1 MAKGIDPKFVHYG
14 IRKDDLAMIEA
25 ICEAEGVDFDWLSE
39 DILKAYHA
47 KKVDVIEM
55 SDNETEDIIRNAI
68 QKNTSINTIMLIQ
81 RIKISNY
88 KTYLSLDLDLTVD
101 DDRPI
106 ILIGGA
112 NGGGKTTLFEAIS
125 GALYGLKIENKEH
138 FMELLN
144 QGALN
149 TAKPEISLQIT
160 FVGKVLGQQQK
171 YILKRVYQLN
181 PQGKPL
187 ESVSLNMNGNMYVYG
202 TMTAPKDRVK
212 AEQEINKI
220 IKANLPQELSQY
232 FLFDAMQS
240 SELLKKN
247 VFAQTIRDNFENVL
261 GFKKY
266 LQLKRAAEKLQQE
279 WAQQRL
285 EAEKEAQEY
294 NELCAQKDKLTAD
307 LNTCIAEQDTKYK
320 YLASVE
326 VEYKRAKDG
335 AQEASALNKKIQE
348 LASKIDDIV
357 KRAATYAEDLKAF
370 VDNIEIDLF
379 LPKLAS
385 NLAQEIN
392 NILHIKEQL
401 QKENTGAY
409 PLETLKDVTNKIITY
424 LKDLSLCSES
434 VDEEQVV
441 SHIVAIQN
449 STNKEDPFGYLDEAE
464 VTALSNL
471 VKRTGSNQ
479 FIALDRQRQ
488 ELEIQLS
495 TLDNLRSQK
504 QTLEQTQAG
513 GNEYLIQ
520 NYEAAQ
526 KQIEK
531 LKGQEAT
538 LKADIQRLE
547 KRIHQFDVQIQQE
560 PDIKFDTLVK
570 LKPLFEKIADSLL
583 KKKKA
588 QIESEMQQQLNKLL
602 VSYKGH
608 VAKVELSDSIEQF
621 NIKLYHTAGNEIS
634 LNQLNAAS
642 KQIFIQVLLKVLRN
656 LGDYNPPVMID
667 TVMGV
672 LDNES
677 RDALMEEYFPQLA
690 EQTILLC
697 TTSEIRTDS
706 DYIKLEPFISK
717 TYTLH
722 RNVEA
727 QNTTV
732 EDGYFG
738 LTLNQ

>member
-1 MAKGIDPKFVHYG
+1 
-14 IRKDDLAMIEA
+14 
-25 ICEAEGVDFDWLSE
+25 
-39 DILKAYHA
+39 
-47 KKVDVIEM
+47 
-55 SDNETEDIIRNAI
+55 
-68 QKNTSINTIMLIQ
+68 MLIQ

-401 QKENTGAY
+401 QKENTGTY

-531 LKGQEAT
+531 LKAQEVT

-732 EDGYFG
+732 EEGYFG

>member
-1 MAKGIDPKFVHYG
+1 
-14 IRKDDLAMIEA
+14 
-25 ICEAEGVDFDWLSE
+25 
-39 DILKAYHA
+39 
-47 KKVDVIEM
+47 
-55 SDNETEDIIRNAI
+55 
-68 QKNTSINTIMLIQ
+68 MLIQ

-202 TMTAPKDRVK
+202 TMTTPKDRVK

-220 IKANLPQELSQY
+220 IKANLPEELSQY

-307 LNTCIAEQDTKYK
+307 LNTCIAEQDAKYK

-326 VEYKRAKDG
+326 VDYKRAKDG

-379 LPKLAS
+379 LPKLAA

-706 DYIKLEPFISK
+706 DYMKLEPFICK

>member
-1 MAKGIDPKFVHYG
+1 
-14 IRKDDLAMIEA
+14 
-25 ICEAEGVDFDWLSE
+25 
-39 DILKAYHA
+39 
-47 KKVDVIEM
+47 
-55 SDNETEDIIRNAI
+55 
-68 QKNTSINTIMLIQ
+68 MLIQ

-212 AEQEINKI
+212 AEQVINKI

-379 LPKLAS
+379 LPKLVA

>member
-1 MAKGIDPKFVHYG
+1 
-14 IRKDDLAMIEA
+14 
-25 ICEAEGVDFDWLSE
+25 
-39 DILKAYHA
+39 
-47 KKVDVIEM
+47 
-55 SDNETEDIIRNAI
+55 
-68 QKNTSINTIMLIQ
+68 MLIQ
-81 RIKISNY
+81 KIKISNF

-106 ILIGGA
+106 ILIGGS

-125 GALYGLKIENKEH
+125 GALYGLKIESKEH

-144 QGALN
+144 QGAIN
-149 TAKPEISLQIT
+149 KVKPEISLQIT

-171 YILKRVYQLN
+171 YILKRIYQLN
-181 PQGKPL
+181 PQGRPL

-202 TMTAPKDRVK
+202 TMTAPKERVR
-212 AEQEINKI
+212 AEQEISKI

-247 VFAQTIRDNFENVL
+247 VFQQTIRDNFENVL

-266 LQLKRAAEKLQQE
+266 LQLKRASEKLQQE

-285 EAEKEAQEY
+285 EAEQEAKEY
-294 NELCAQKDKLTAD
+294 NNLCSQKEGLVAEMNACLAD
-307 LNTCIAEQDTKYK
+307 QDRLYK
-320 YLASVE
+320 YMASVE
-326 VEYKRAKDG
+326 DEYQRAKEG
-335 AQEASALNKKIQE
+335 AQQAMNLNKRIQDVTGKI
-348 LASKIDDIV
+348 
-357 KRAATYAEDLKAF
+357 RAITDEAADYAENLKTF
-370 VDNIEIDLF
+370 IENIEINVF

-385 NLAQEIN
+385 NLSQEIN
-392 NILHIKEQL
+392 NILRVKEQL
-401 QKENTGAY
+401 LKQSTGAY
-409 PLETLKDVTNKIITY
+409 PIETLRDVTAKIIDY
-424 LKDLSLCSES
+424 LKELSLCSQA
-434 VDEEQVV
+434 VDEENVV
-441 SHIVAIQN
+441 AHMVALQN
-449 STNKEDPFGYLDEAE
+449 TTNAQDPYDYLDDAE
-464 VTALSNL
+464 VEALNEL
-471 VKRTGSNQ
+471 PKKGGGNQ
-479 FIALDRQRQ
+479 FVTLDRKRQ
-488 ELEIQLS
+488 DMEIQLAN
-495 TLDNLRSQK
+495 LDNLRTEK
-504 QTLEQTQAG
+504 RTLEQTQAG
-513 GNEYLIQ
+513 GNNLLIA
-520 NYEAAQ
+520 NYEDA
-526 KQIEK
+526 KRTVEK
-531 LKGQEAT
+531 LKIQEDSFKSEI
-538 LKADIQRLE
+538 LRLE
-547 KRIHQFDVQIQQE
+547 KRIHQYDVQIQQE
-560 PDIKFDTLVK
+560 PDLKFDTLVK
-570 LKPLFEKIADSLL
+570 LRPFFDKVADSLL

-588 QIESEMQQQLNKLL
+588 QIETEMQSQLNKLL

-608 VAKVELSDSIEQF
+608 VARVELSDSMENF
-621 NIKLYHTAGNEIS
+621 NIRLYHSAGNEIS

-706 DYIKLEPFISK
+706 DYVKLEPFISK

-722 RNVEA
+722 RNVEE

-732 EDGYFG
+732 AEGYFG
-738 LTLNQ
+738 ISLNQ

>member
-1 MAKGIDPKFVHYG
+1 
-14 IRKDDLAMIEA
+14 
-25 ICEAEGVDFDWLSE
+25 
-39 DILKAYHA
+39 
-47 KKVDVIEM
+47 
-55 SDNETEDIIRNAI
+55 
-68 QKNTSINTIMLIQ
+68 MLIQ
-81 RIKISNY
+81 KIKISNF

-106 ILIGGA
+106 ILIGGS

-125 GALYGLKIENKEH
+125 GALYGLKIESKEH

-144 QGALN
+144 QGAIN
-149 TAKPEISLQIT
+149 KVKPEISLQIT

-171 YILKRVYQLN
+171 YILKRIYQLN
-181 PQGKPL
+181 PQGRPL

-202 TMTAPKDRVK
+202 TMTAPKERVR
-212 AEQEINKI
+212 AEQEISKI

-247 VFAQTIRDNFENVL
+247 VFQQTIRDNFENVL

-266 LQLKRAAEKLQQE
+266 LQLKRASEKLQQE

-285 EAEKEAQEY
+285 EAEQEAKEY
-294 NELCAQKDKLTAD
+294 NNLCSQKDGLVAEMNAC
-307 LNTCIAEQDTKYK
+307 LSEQDRLYK
-320 YLASVE
+320 YMASVE
-326 VEYKRAKDG
+326 EEYQRAKEG
-335 AQEASALNKKIQE
+335 AQQAMNLNKRIQDVDGKI
-348 LASKIDDIV
+348 
-357 KRAATYAEDLKAF
+357 RAITNEAADYAESLKAF
-370 VDNIEIDLF
+370 IENIEINVF

-385 NLAQEIN
+385 NLSQEIN
-392 NILHIKEQL
+392 NILRIKEQL
-401 QKENTGAY
+401 LKQGTGAY
-409 PLETLKDVTNKIITY
+409 PIETLRDVTAKIIDY
-424 LKDLSLCSES
+424 LKELSLCSQA
-434 VDEEQVV
+434 VDKENVV
-441 SHIVAIQN
+441 AHMVALQN
-449 STNKEDPFGYLDEAE
+449 TTNAHDPYDYLDDAE
-464 VTALSNL
+464 VEALKELPKKGGGNHF
-471 VKRTGSNQ
+471 VT
-479 FIALDRQRQ
+479 LDRKRQ
-488 ELEIQLS
+488 DMEIQLAN
-495 TLDNLRSQK
+495 LDNLRTEK
-504 QTLEQTQAG
+504 RTLEQTQAG
-513 GNEYLIQ
+513 GNNLLIA
-520 NYEAAQ
+520 NYEDAKRAVD
-526 KQIEK
+526 K
-531 LKGQEAT
+531 LKTHEDS
-538 LKADIQRLE
+538 LKSEIQRLE
-547 KRIHQFDVQIQQE
+547 KRIHQYDVQIQQE
-560 PDIKFDTLVK
+560 PDLKFDTLVK
-570 LKPLFEKIADSLL
+570 LRPFFDKVADSLL

-588 QIESEMQQQLNKLL
+588 QIEAEMQSQLNKLL

-608 VAKVELSDSIEQF
+608 VARVELSDSMENF
-621 NIKLYHTAGNEIS
+621 NIRLYHSAGNEIS

-706 DYIKLEPFISK
+706 DYVKLEPFISK

-722 RNVEA
+722 RNVEE

-732 EDGYFG
+732 EEGYFG
-738 LTLNQ
+738 ISLNQ

>member
-1 MAKGIDPKFVHYG
+1 
-14 IRKDDLAMIEA
+14 
-25 ICEAEGVDFDWLSE
+25 
-39 DILKAYHA
+39 
-47 KKVDVIEM
+47 
-55 SDNETEDIIRNAI
+55 
-68 QKNTSINTIMLIQ
+68 MLIQ

-370 VDNIEIDLF
+370 VDKIEIDLF

-392 NILHIKEQL
+392 NILHIKELL

-409 PLETLKDVTNKIITY
+409 PLETLKDVTNKIISY

-531 LKGQEAT
+531 LKSQEAT

>member
-1 MAKGIDPKFVHYG
+1 
-14 IRKDDLAMIEA
+14 
-25 ICEAEGVDFDWLSE
+25 
-39 DILKAYHA
+39 
-47 KKVDVIEM
+47 
-55 SDNETEDIIRNAI
+55 
-68 QKNTSINTIMLIQ
+68 MLIQ

-212 AEQEINKI
+212 ADQEINKI

-449 STNKEDPFGYLDEAE
+449 STNKEDPFGYLDETE

-608 VAKVELSDSIEQF
+608 VTKVELSDSIEQF

-706 DYIKLEPFISK
+706 DYIKLEPFISQ

>member
-1 MAKGIDPKFVHYG
+1 
-14 IRKDDLAMIEA
+14 
-25 ICEAEGVDFDWLSE
+25 
-39 DILKAYHA
+39 
-47 KKVDVIEM
+47 
-55 SDNETEDIIRNAI
+55 
-68 QKNTSINTIMLIQ
+68 MLIQ

-202 TMTAPKDRVK
+202 TMTTPKDRVK

-307 LNTCIAEQDTKYK
+307 LNTCIAEQDAKYK

-379 LPKLAS
+379 LPKLAA

-441 SHIVAIQN
+441 SHIVAIQS

>member
-1 MAKGIDPKFVHYG
+1 
-14 IRKDDLAMIEA
+14 
-25 ICEAEGVDFDWLSE
+25 
-39 DILKAYHA
+39 
-47 KKVDVIEM
+47 
-55 SDNETEDIIRNAI
+55 
-68 QKNTSINTIMLIQ
+68 MLIQ

-348 LASKIDDIV
+348 LAGKIDDIV

-401 QKENTGAY
+401 RKENTGAY

-531 LKGQEAT
+531 LKSQEAT

>member
-1 MAKGIDPKFVHYG
+1 
-14 IRKDDLAMIEA
+14 
-25 ICEAEGVDFDWLSE
+25 
-39 DILKAYHA
+39 
-47 KKVDVIEM
+47 
-55 SDNETEDIIRNAI
+55 
-68 QKNTSINTIMLIQ
+68 MLIQ

-220 IKANLPQELSQY
+220 IKADLPQELSQY

-294 NELCAQKDKLTAD
+294 NELCAQKDKLTAN

-379 LPKLAS
+379 LPKLVA

-520 NYEAAQ
+520 NYEATQ

-531 LKGQEAT
+531 QKGQEAT

-588 QIESEMQQQLNKLL
+588 QIENEMQQQLNKLL

>member
-1 MAKGIDPKFVHYG
+1 
-14 IRKDDLAMIEA
+14 
-25 ICEAEGVDFDWLSE
+25 
-39 DILKAYHA
+39 
-47 KKVDVIEM
+47 
-55 SDNETEDIIRNAI
+55 
-68 QKNTSINTIMLIQ
+68 MLIQ

-149 TAKPEISLQIT
+149 TVKPEISLQVT

-202 TMTAPKDRVK
+202 TMTTPKDRVK

-307 LNTCIAEQDTKYK
+307 LNTCIAEQDAKYK

-348 LASKIDDIV
+348 LAGKIDDIV

-464 VTALSNL
+464 VTALTNL

-531 LKGQEAT
+531 LKVQEAT

>member
-1 MAKGIDPKFVHYG
+1 
-14 IRKDDLAMIEA
+14 
-25 ICEAEGVDFDWLSE
+25 
-39 DILKAYHA
+39 
-47 KKVDVIEM
+47 
-55 SDNETEDIIRNAI
+55 
-68 QKNTSINTIMLIQ
+68 MLIQ

-125 GALYGLKIENKEH
+125 GALYGLKIENKEY

-294 NELCAQKDKLTAD
+294 NELCAQKDELTAD

-656 LGDYNPPVMID
+656 LGDYNPPVIID

>member
-1 MAKGIDPKFVHYG
+1 
-14 IRKDDLAMIEA
+14 
-25 ICEAEGVDFDWLSE
+25 
-39 DILKAYHA
+39 
-47 KKVDVIEM
+47 
-55 SDNETEDIIRNAI
+55 
-68 QKNTSINTIMLIQ
+68 MLIQ

-392 NILHIKEQL
+392 NILHIKEQF

-531 LKGQEAT
+531 LKSQEAT

>member
-1 MAKGIDPKFVHYG
+1 
-14 IRKDDLAMIEA
+14 
-25 ICEAEGVDFDWLSE
+25 
-39 DILKAYHA
+39 
-47 KKVDVIEM
+47 
-55 SDNETEDIIRNAI
+55 
-68 QKNTSINTIMLIQ
+68 MLIQ

-112 NGGGKTTLFEAIS
+112 NGGGKTTLFEAKS

-531 LKGQEAT
+531 LKSQEAT

>member
-1 MAKGIDPKFVHYG
+1 
-14 IRKDDLAMIEA
+14 
-25 ICEAEGVDFDWLSE
+25 
-39 DILKAYHA
+39 
-47 KKVDVIEM
+47 
-55 SDNETEDIIRNAI
+55 
-68 QKNTSINTIMLIQ
+68 MLIQ

-202 TMTAPKDRVK
+202 TMTTPKDRVK

-307 LNTCIAEQDTKYK
+307 LNTCIAEQDAKYK

-379 LPKLAS
+379 LPKLAA

-424 LKDLSLCSES
+424 L
-434 VDEEQVV
+434 
-441 SHIVAIQN
+441 
-449 STNKEDPFGYLDEAE
+449 
-464 VTALSNL
+464 
-471 VKRTGSNQ
+471 R
-479 FIALDRQRQ
+479 
-488 ELEIQLS
+488 
-495 TLDNLRSQK
+495 
-504 QTLEQTQAG
+504 
-513 GNEYLIQ
+513 
-520 NYEAAQ
+520 
-526 KQIEK
+526 
-531 LKGQEAT
+531 
-538 LKADIQRLE
+538 
-547 KRIHQFDVQIQQE
+547 
-560 PDIKFDTLVK
+560 
-570 LKPLFEKIADSLL
+570 
-583 KKKKA
+583 
-588 QIESEMQQQLNKLL
+588 
-602 VSYKGH
+602 
-608 VAKVELSDSIEQF
+608 
-621 NIKLYHTAGNEIS
+621 
-634 LNQLNAAS
+634 
-642 KQIFIQVLLKVLRN
+642 
-656 LGDYNPPVMID
+656 
-667 TVMGV
+667 GV
-672 LDNES
+672 L
-677 RDALMEEYFPQLA
+677 
-690 EQTILLC
+690 
-697 TTSEIRTDS
+697 
-706 DYIKLEPFISK
+706 
-717 TYTLH
+717 
-722 RNVEA
+722 
-727 QNTTV
+727 
-732 EDGYFG
+732 
-738 LTLNQ
+738 

>member
-1 MAKGIDPKFVHYG
+1 M
-14 IRKDDLAMIEA
+14 
-25 ICEAEGVDFDWLSE
+25 
-39 DILKAYHA
+39 
-47 KKVDVIEM
+47 
-55 SDNETEDIIRNAI
+55 
-68 QKNTSINTIMLIQ
+68 
-81 RIKISNY
+81 
-88 KTYLSLDLDLTVD
+88 SLDLDLTVD

-488 ELEIQLS
+488 EMEIQLS

>member
-1 MAKGIDPKFVHYG
+1 
-14 IRKDDLAMIEA
+14 
-25 ICEAEGVDFDWLSE
+25 
-39 DILKAYHA
+39 
-47 KKVDVIEM
+47 
-55 SDNETEDIIRNAI
+55 
-68 QKNTSINTIMLIQ
+68 MLIQ

-307 LNTCIAEQDTKYK
+307 LNTCIAEQDAKYK

-464 VTALSNL
+464 VTALTNL

-520 NYEAAQ
+520 NYEASQ
-526 KQIEK
+526 NQIEK

>member
-1 MAKGIDPKFVHYG
+1 
-14 IRKDDLAMIEA
+14 
-25 ICEAEGVDFDWLSE
+25 
-39 DILKAYHA
+39 
-47 KKVDVIEM
+47 
-55 SDNETEDIIRNAI
+55 
-68 QKNTSINTIMLIQ
+68 MLIQ

-181 PQGKPL
+181 PQRKPL

-326 VEYKRAKDG
+326 MEYKRAKDG

-357 KRAATYAEDLKAF
+357 KRAVTYAEDLKAF

-464 VTALSNL
+464 VTTLSNL

>member
-1 MAKGIDPKFVHYG
+1 
-14 IRKDDLAMIEA
+14 
-25 ICEAEGVDFDWLSE
+25 
-39 DILKAYHA
+39 
-47 KKVDVIEM
+47 
-55 SDNETEDIIRNAI
+55 
-68 QKNTSINTIMLIQ
+68 MLIQ

-247 VFAQTIRDNFENVL
+247 VFAQIIRDNFENVL

-495 TLDNLRSQK
+495 TLDNLCSQK

>member
-1 MAKGIDPKFVHYG
+1 
-14 IRKDDLAMIEA
+14 
-25 ICEAEGVDFDWLSE
+25 
-39 DILKAYHA
+39 
-47 KKVDVIEM
+47 
-55 SDNETEDIIRNAI
+55 
-68 QKNTSINTIMLIQ
+68 MLIQ

-531 LKGQEAT
+531 LKGQEAA

>member
-1 MAKGIDPKFVHYG
+1 
-14 IRKDDLAMIEA
+14 
-25 ICEAEGVDFDWLSE
+25 
-39 DILKAYHA
+39 
-47 KKVDVIEM
+47 
-55 SDNETEDIIRNAI
+55 
-68 QKNTSINTIMLIQ
+68 MLIQ

-149 TAKPEISLQIT
+149 TVKPEISLQVT

-202 TMTAPKDRVK
+202 TMTTPKDRVK

-307 LNTCIAEQDTKYK
+307 LNTCIAEQDAKYK

>member
-1 MAKGIDPKFVHYG
+1 
-14 IRKDDLAMIEA
+14 
-25 ICEAEGVDFDWLSE
+25 
-39 DILKAYHA
+39 
-47 KKVDVIEM
+47 
-55 SDNETEDIIRNAI
+55 
-68 QKNTSINTIMLIQ
+68 MLIQ

-220 IKANLPQELSQY
+220 IKANLPQELSLY

-307 LNTCIAEQDTKYK
+307 LNTCIAEQDKKYK

-392 NILHIKEQL
+392 NILHIKELL

-409 PLETLKDVTNKIITY
+409 PLETLKDVTNKIISY

-531 LKGQEAT
+531 LKSQEAT

-570 LKPLFEKIADSLL
+570 LKPLFEKIADILL

>member
-1 MAKGIDPKFVHYG
+1 
-14 IRKDDLAMIEA
+14 
-25 ICEAEGVDFDWLSE
+25 
-39 DILKAYHA
+39 
-47 KKVDVIEM
+47 
-55 SDNETEDIIRNAI
+55 
-68 QKNTSINTIMLIQ
+68 MLIQ

-357 KRAATYAEDLKAF
+357 KRVATYAEDLKAF

-471 VKRTGSNQ
+471 VKRTGSNR

-526 KQIEK
+526 RQIEK

-621 NIKLYHTAGNEIS
+621 NIKLYHTA
-634 LNQLNAAS
+634 
-642 KQIFIQVLLKVLRN
+642 
-656 LGDYNPPVMID
+656 
-667 TVMGV
+667 
-672 LDNES
+672 
-677 RDALMEEYFPQLA
+677 
-690 EQTILLC
+690 
-697 TTSEIRTDS
+697 
-706 DYIKLEPFISK
+706 
-717 TYTLH
+717 
-722 RNVEA
+722 
-727 QNTTV
+727 
-732 EDGYFG
+732 
-738 LTLNQ
+738 

>member
-1 MAKGIDPKFVHYG
+1 
-14 IRKDDLAMIEA
+14 
-25 ICEAEGVDFDWLSE
+25 
-39 DILKAYHA
+39 
-47 KKVDVIEM
+47 
-55 SDNETEDIIRNAI
+55 
-68 QKNTSINTIMLIQ
+68 
-81 RIKISNY
+81 
-88 KTYLSLDLDLTVD
+88 
-101 DDRPI
+101 
-106 ILIGGA
+106 
-112 NGGGKTTLFEAIS
+112 
-125 GALYGLKIENKEH
+125 
-138 FMELLN
+138 
-144 QGALN
+144 
-149 TAKPEISLQIT
+149 
-160 FVGKVLGQQQK
+160 
-171 YILKRVYQLN
+171 
-181 PQGKPL
+181 
-187 ESVSLNMNGNMYVYG
+187 MNGNMYVYG

-531 LKGQEAT
+531 LKGQEAA

>member
-1 MAKGIDPKFVHYG
+1 
-14 IRKDDLAMIEA
+14 
-25 ICEAEGVDFDWLSE
+25 
-39 DILKAYHA
+39 
-47 KKVDVIEM
+47 
-55 SDNETEDIIRNAI
+55 
-68 QKNTSINTIMLIQ
+68 MLIQ

-538 LKADIQRLE
+538 LKADIQRFE

>member
-1 MAKGIDPKFVHYG
+1 
-14 IRKDDLAMIEA
+14 
-25 ICEAEGVDFDWLSE
+25 
-39 DILKAYHA
+39 
-47 KKVDVIEM
+47 
-55 SDNETEDIIRNAI
+55 
-68 QKNTSINTIMLIQ
+68 MLIQ

-449 STNKEDPFGYLDEAE
+449 STNKEDPFGYLDETE

-608 VAKVELSDSIEQF
+608 VTKVELSDSIEQF
-621 NIKLYHTAGNEIS
+621 NIKLDHTAGNEIS

-706 DYIKLEPFISK
+706 DYIKLEPFISQ